1 MLKQNKYKSI
11 LSILVIVLIS
21 IFIIFGWFYDK
32 RIIATGETELPFY
45 NPQKTLELFGSAWRL
60 NSLGLNYNSQ
70 VAGFSFYLIPYL
82 FSKLGPENYLVQA
95 FTFLII
101 FIISGVAFFKLLT
114 SFKLPYF
121 FALIGSIFY
130 MINPLS
136 FLIWKRYLIQGI
148 LLIPLIPSF
157 LYFYR
162 SYLESNNFK
171 YVYYAGIFSFIFAYI
186 VAAPAHILV
195 MWIPITFYALYYFL
209 EDKNSWK
216 YLLKKSA
223 IFIIFWFLVNIWWF
237 VPYIQSSSEYATG
250 IDTAENSFGSLL
262 AVSESFRLI
271 DILRMYPKNSL
282 FNTVYGGFYKFPLVM
297 LLSFLPLSLVILSVK
312 TRPDKKIKNFWL
324 PLFIFAVF
332 LAKGASAPLGKVFY
346 KFFFYLH
353 PYFTSFRNPYERT
366 GVLTSLTYSFFF
378 AYGIYGLSKILKK
391 RKRWYNKV
399 IPMGGVFLYLGLFMW
414 PFWAGKVYS
423 SDVRVEVPS
432 YYNQANTYIN
442 EQKDTRRILHLP
454 LAGHGV
460 RYEWGYEGGEPSRY
474 FFDNPSLDR
483 TVGNNSEF
491 LKAIY
496 SNFRFLTSKSIS
508 VEQFNNILELFNIG
522 FVVVHNEVLF
532 RDMAE
537 EKTIEEEISKS
548 LNLIED
554 LGYKEKREIG
564 RLTVFNL
571 GFSDQLIT
579 VPKIVEKVNSNEELI
594 QKILDTGNSEKAY
607 TFEDREYNT
616 KDVPS
621 ITFERVKNS
630 LLRISVTGAKEN
642 FMIIFKEKYNPRWEL
657 TRNGNKQERF
667 IINGYANGYLVT
679 ERGNFNLNLSYT
691 PQNLFEKFLIF
702 SSSVLI
708 FSGMIL
714 FKLRKNRGI

>member
-216 YLLKKSA
+216 YLL
-223 IFIIFWFLVNIWWF
+223 
-237 VPYIQSSSEYATG
+237 

-391 RKRWYNKV
+391 RKFP
-399 IPMGGVFLYLGLFMW
+399 I
-414 PFWAGKVYS
+414 
-423 SDVRVEVPS
+423 
-432 YYNQANTYIN
+432 
-442 EQKDTRRILHLP
+442 
-454 LAGHGV
+454 
-460 RYEWGYEGGEPSRY
+460 
-474 FFDNPSLDR
+474 
-483 TVGNNSEF
+483 
-491 LKAIY
+491 
-496 SNFRFLTSKSIS
+496 
-508 VEQFNNILELFNIG
+508 
-522 FVVVHNEVLF
+522 
-532 RDMAE
+532 
-537 EKTIEEEISKS
+537 
-548 LNLIED
+548 
-554 LGYKEKREIG
+554 
-564 RLTVFNL
+564 
-571 GFSDQLIT
+571 
-579 VPKIVEKVNSNEELI
+579 
-594 QKILDTGNSEKAY
+594 
-607 TFEDREYNT
+607 
-616 KDVPS
+616 
-621 ITFERVKNS
+621 
-630 LLRISVTGAKEN
+630 
-642 FMIIFKEKYNPRWEL
+642 
-657 TRNGNKQERF
+657 
-667 IINGYANGYLVT
+667 
-679 ERGNFNLNLSYT
+679 
-691 PQNLFEKFLIF
+691 
-702 SSSVLI
+702 
-708 FSGMIL
+708 
-714 FKLRKNRGI
+714 